1 MEKSKTEFA
10 VFAHLEDEEGSSTD
24 DLVQAFVFESEVGG
38 EIPLTL
44 DGIAFSDTEARIF
57 ERVYCEGTLRTGP
70 STAFEVAMA
79 AVKGLRTNGR
89 KHFASEFPAFEESL
103 AKNME
108 AVAATEK
115 GDEDMP

>member
-1 MEKSKTEFA
+1 MEKGKTEFA
-10 VFAHLEDEEGSSTD
+10 VFAHLEDEENCTTNE
-24 DLVQAFVFESEVGG
+24 LVQGFVSEPMPGG

-57 ERVYCEGTLRTGP
+57 ERIYCEGTLRAGP
-70 STAFEVAMA
+70 STAFEVALA
-79 AVKGLRTNGR
+79 AIKGLRTNGR
-89 KHFASEFPAFEESL
+89 KHFASEFPKFEESL

-108 AVAATEK
+108 EIAAAMK